1 MVDLKQEKERL
12 GEKLKELED
21 KSHQLNMC
29 QHHLQVSTIYICL
42 CKSSQI
48 T

>member
-29 QHHLQVSTIYICL
+29 QHHLQVSTAATPSL
-42 CKSSQI
+42 NDKR
-48 T
+48 